1 MARDLKG
8 CDFISLADFT
18 KEELLQLIELSI
30 QLKQE
35 RYIGRYHNDFEGYTL
50 AMIFEKPSMRTR
62 LSFEIAM
69 NDLGGR
75 AVYLAPSDIQI
86 GKRET
91 VEDAAIVLS
100 SMAHGIMARVF
111 VHETIEE
118 LSEYSLVP
126 VINGLSD
133 LLHPCQGLADYMTI
147 YEKFGRLDGIK
158 LAYIGDGNNVCHS
171 LMLGGA
177 VLGVSVRIATP
188 EGYEPNKDVYES
200 ARELVA
206 RKGQEIT
213 VLNDPIEAVRDAD
226 AVYTDVWASMGEEDE
241 REKRREIFASYQI
254 DDALFKKA
262 GKDAILMHCLPA
274 HYGEELT
281 YEVSRHERSVI
292 FDQAENRLHTAKAIL
307 LSLL

>member
-8 CDFISLADFT
+8 YDFISLADFT
-18 KEELLQLIELSI
+18 REELLQLIDLSVH
-30 QLKQE
+30 LKQE
-35 RYIGRYHNDFEGYTL
+35 RYIGRYNSDLEGYTL
-50 AMIFEKPSMRTR
+50 AMIFEKPSLRTR

-75 AVYLAPSDIQI
+75 AIYLAPSDIQL

-91 VEDAAIVLS
+91 IEDAAIVLS
-100 SMAHGIMARVF
+100 SMAHCIMARVF
-111 VHETIEE
+111 AHETIEE
-118 LSEYSLVP
+118 LSENSSVP
-126 VINGLSD
+126 VINGLSG
-133 LLHPCQGLADYMTI
+133 LLHPCQGLADYMTV

-177 VLGVSVRIATP
+177 VLGVTVKVATP
-188 EGYEPNKDVYES
+188 EGYEPNSDVQDL
-200 ARELVA
+200 ARELTVG
-206 RKGQEIT
+206 KGQEI
-213 VLNDPIEAVRDAD
+213 VIVNDPIEAVKGAD
-226 AVYTDVWASMGEEDE
+226 VVYTDVWASMGEEDE
-241 REKRREIFASYQI
+241 REKRKEIFALYQI
-254 DDALFKKA
+254 NNDLFKRA
-262 GKDAILMHCLPA
+262 GKNAILMHCLPA

>member
-1 MARDLKG
+1 MAKDLKG

-18 KEELLQLIELSI
+18 KEELLGLIDLSI
-30 QLKQE
+30 RLKQE
-35 RYIGRYHNDFEGYTL
+35 RYIGRYNNDLEGYTL
-50 AMIFEKPSMRTR
+50 AMIFEKPSLRTR

-69 NDLGGR
+69 NDLGGK
-75 AVYLAPSDIQI
+75 AVYLSPSDIQL

-91 VEDAAIVLS
+91 IEDAAIVIS

-111 VHETIEE
+111 AHETIEE
-118 LSEYSLVP
+118 LSENSLVP

-133 LLHPCQGLADYMTI
+133 LLHPCQGLADYMTV
-147 YEKFGRLDGIK
+147 YEKLGRLDGIK

-177 VLGVSVRIATP
+177 VLGVTVRVATP
-188 EGYEPNKDVYES
+188 EGYGPNPDIYEF
-200 ARELVA
+200 AKELSKG
-206 RKGQEIT
+206 KGQEI
-213 VLNDPIEAVRDAD
+213 VVINDPQEAVKGAD
-226 AVYTDVWASMGEEDE
+226 VVYTDVWASMGEENE
-241 REKRREIFASYQI
+241 REKRKEIFAPYQI
-254 DDALFKKA
+254 NDVLFKKA
-262 GKDAILMHCLPA
+262 GKNAILLHCLPA

-281 YEVSRHERSVI
+281 YEVSRHERSAI